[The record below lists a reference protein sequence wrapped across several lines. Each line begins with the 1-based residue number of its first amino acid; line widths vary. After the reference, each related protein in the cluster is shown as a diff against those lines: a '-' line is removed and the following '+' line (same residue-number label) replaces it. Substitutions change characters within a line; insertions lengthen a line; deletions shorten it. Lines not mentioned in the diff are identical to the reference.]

1 MQEAVSMLF
10 QSELVSEPLLLQ
22 QSHQA
27 SPKVREFNVGQ
38 TSRCESIQGRPAHS
52 TLELN
57 RSAA

>member
-38 TSRCESIQGRPAHS
+38 TSRCESIQGDLLTVRLS
-52 TLELN
+52 
-57 RSAA
+57 